1 MTGEKTLVVVWGTM
15 DLVVSQMTGG
25 ITAPA
30 TCGMMRGI
38 AGRVNRPMTGV
49 VTGLVAVSIV
59 GEAAREAHRETAVGV
74 ALRTMYG
81 IAL

>member
-1 MTGEKTLVVVWGTM
+1 MTGEKTLVVVWGTT

-30 TCGMMRGI
+30 ACGMMRGI

-49 VTGLVAVSIV
+49 VTGLVAV
-59 GEAAREAHRETAVGV
+59 
-74 ALRTMYG
+74 
-81 IAL
+81 